1 MRLFAGLDLPEDCVR
16 AIDTLQSKLRPR
28 AQISWSPAS
37 NLHITTKFIGEWP
50 EERLEELKLALD
62 GVHGSGPISFSPKGL
77 GWFPNPHSPRIFWVA
92 IQPAAPLAALATA
105 TEEALAPLGVQRERR
120 PYTPHLTL
128 ARIEPGSDIAPLRR
142 AVAQLPPVDTGE
154 LETTHF
160 HLYESRPTASGTVY
174 SKLHSVKL

>member
-1 MRLFAGLDLPEDCVR
+1 MRLFTGLDLPASAAAGLADLIARLKPHALIRWSR
-16 AIDTLQSKLRPR
+16 AG
-28 AQISWSPAS
+28 